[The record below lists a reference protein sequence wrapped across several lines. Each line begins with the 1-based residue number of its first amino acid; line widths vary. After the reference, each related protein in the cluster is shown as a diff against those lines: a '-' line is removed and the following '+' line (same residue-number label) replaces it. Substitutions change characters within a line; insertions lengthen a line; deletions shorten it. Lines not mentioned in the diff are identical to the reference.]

1 MSQPKPRSGSS
12 IVITIVA
19 AVMAVVGLYTIGLAL
34 NAPNPDP
41 TLQILYITIAVLA
54 FSFVFLSFT
63 RMRRGVRIG
72 AYTPPKV
79 LSVVKCG
86 QCSFKQIKNFAL
98 GDFVFKTL
106 GKCTQCTTGDLS
118 INGIYTEGPPKK

>member
-12 IVITIVA
+12 LVITIVA

-34 NAPNPDP
+34 NTPELDP

-54 FSFVFLSFT
+54 FAFVFRSFT
-63 RMRRGVRIG
+63 RMRRGIRIR
-72 AYTPPKV
+72 AYSPPKV
-79 LSVVKCG
+79 LSVVTCG
-86 QCSFKQIKNFAL
+86 PCSFIQIKNFSL

-106 GKCTQCTTGDLS
+106 GKCTQCTTGELS

>member
-1 MSQPKPRSGSS
+1 
-12 IVITIVA
+12 
-19 AVMAVVGLYTIGLAL
+19 MAVVGLYTIGLAL
-34 NAPNPDP
+34 NGNLDP
-41 TLQILYITIAVLA
+41 TLQILYLTVAVLA
-54 FSFVFLSFT
+54 FTFVLLSLT

-98 GDFVFKTL
+98 GDFVFKAL

>member
-12 IVITIVA
+12 LVMTILV

-34 NAPNPDP
+34 NGGIQDPN
-41 TLQILYITIAVLA
+41 LQILYFTIAVLA
-54 FSFVFLSFT
+54 FGFVFLSLT

>member
-1 MSQPKPRSGSS
+1 
-12 IVITIVA
+12 
-19 AVMAVVGLYTIGLAL
+19 MAVVGLYTIGLAL
-34 NAPNPDP
+34 NTPNLDP

-63 RMRRGVRIG
+63 RMRRRIRIG